1 MKYVK
6 FLLKKIFLYKKL
18 KQAYHKLLYIAEI
31 RKFKKYCDKQKKL
44 KIIIGASETK
54 YEGWISTNEILL
66 NLINEKT
73 FNKILKKDSVDNF
86 LAEHVFE
93 HLTENEG
100 KIAIEN
106 CYQYLKPGGIIRI
119 AVPDGF
125 FPDPKYINST
135 KPGGSGPGAYDH
147 KVLYNYLTIKE
158 IFDQDKFVLNF
169 VEYFNQDGKFNEK
182 KLSDENGFILRS
194 RYNDERNNKAIIK
207 YTSLIV
213 DAIKI

>member
-1 MKYVK
+1 M
-6 FLLKKIFLYKKL
+6 FIKKIIKKTIIYKLIKYLYFKTFYLIEL
-18 KQAYHKLLYIAEI
+18 K
-31 RKFKKYCDKQKKL
+31 KFKKLLAKQKKL
-44 KIIIGASETK
+44 KIIIGASQTS
-54 YEGWISTNEILL
+54 YDGWISTNEILL
-66 NLINEKT
+66 NLTNEKT
-73 FNKILKKDSVDNF
+73 FDKILKKNSVDNF

-100 KIAIEN
+100 KIAINN
-106 CYQYLKPGGIIRI
+106 CYEYLKQGGIIRI

-125 FPDPKYINST
+125 FPNPDYINST

-158 IFDQDKFVLNF
+158 IFDHDKFILNF
-169 VEYFNQDGKFNEK
+169 VEYFNQDGKFIEK

-194 RYNDERNNKAIIK
+194 RYNDTRNNKRVIN
-207 YTSLIV
+207 YTSLIL

>member
-1 MKYVK
+1 M
-6 FLLKKIFLYKKL
+6 FIKKIIKKTIIYKLIKYLYFKTFYLIEL
-18 KQAYHKLLYIAEI
+18 K
-31 RKFKKYCDKQKKL
+31 KFKKLLAKQKKL
-44 KIIIGASETK
+44 KIIIGASQTS
-54 YEGWISTNEILL
+54 YDGWISTNEILL
-66 NLINEKT
+66 NLTNEKT
-73 FNKILKKDSVDNF
+73 FDKILKKNSVDNF

-100 KIAIEN
+100 KIAINN
-106 CYQYLKPGGIIRI
+106 CYEYLKQGGIIRI

-125 FPDPKYINST
+125 FPNPDYINST

>member
-1 MKYVK
+1 MFIKKIIKKTIIYKLIK
-6 FLLKKIFLYKKL
+6 FLYFKILYL
-18 KQAYHKLLYIAEI
+18 IEL
-31 RKFKKYCDKQKKL
+31 RKFKKYCDKQKKI
-44 KIIIGASETK
+44 KIIIGASQTS
-54 YEGWISTNEILL
+54 YDGWISTNEILL
-66 NLINEKT
+66 DLTNEKT
-73 FNKILKKDSVDNF
+73 FDKILKKNSVDNF

-100 KIAIEN
+100 KIALEN

-125 FPDPKYINST
+125 FPNPDYINST
-135 KPGGSGPGAYDH
+135 KPGGSGPGAYNH
-147 KVLYNYLTIKE
+147 KILYNYLTIKE

>member
-1 MKYVK
+1 MFIKKIIKKTIIYKFIK
-6 FLLKKIFLYKKL
+6 FLYFKTLYL
-18 KQAYHKLLYIAEI
+18 IEF
-31 RKFKKYCDKQKKL
+31 RKFKKYYDKQKKL
-44 KIIIGASETK
+44 KIIIGASQTR
-54 YEGWISTNEILL
+54 YDGWISTNEILL
-66 NLINEKT
+66 DLINEKT
-73 FNKILKKDSVDNF
+73 FNQILKKNSVDNF

-100 KIAIEN
+100 KIAVEN
-106 CYQYLKPGGIIRI
+106 CYQYLKPGGILRI

-158 IFDQDKFVLNF
+158 IFDHDKFILNF
-169 VEYFNQDGKFNEK
+169 IEYFNQEGKFNEK
-182 KLSDENGFILRS
+182 KLSNENGFILRS
-194 RYNDERNNKAIIK
+194 RYNDNRNNKEAIN
-207 YTSLIV
+207 YTSLIL